1 MRIRFCG
8 IILAALGGVT
18 LASGQNLDYRLE
30 MSGLFDNREF
40 KGDMVPQT
48 IYAESFSPQLGVTYN
63 GGSLMVGLT
72 KIYEFGSTKENHIS
86 PELILYFTYLDNRFQ
101 STFGV
106 FPRTL
111 LQRPL
116 PDAFE
121 YDSIAFFN
129 PNIQGTLFQFDA
141 EKFSTEF
148 YCNWYSRQTW
158 TDREIFRLVSDGTL
172 TLVSKPNKA
181 APSRANG
188 RTDGRN
194 VEGTPRRTRET
205 SPREDGRNPEATQ
218 ERTRETSPREDE
230 RNPEATQRRTRETSP
245 REDVEILS
253 LGWYGAMT
261 HYAKTKTGV
270 GENLYEKF
278 MIYPYLSLNLQPFV
292 PVLNTL
298 GADAGVLASSIR
310 NRGLE
315 HFENC
320 VGFMGNVHASWKA
333 FEVKNTLYAG
343 REQLIY
349 LDDHRAGLLFHQSDP
364 FYNHSF
370 YDRLDMT
377 AVLAKRKSFQV
388 EAGWTLHFTPG
399 QMHNQQLIKVK
410 YLLDS
415 NGHHLNP

>member
-1 MRIRFCG
+1 MIL
-8 IILAALGGVT
+8 LAALGGVT

-30 MSGLFDNREF
+30 MNGLFDNREF

-72 KIYEFGSTKENHIS
+72 KIYEFGSTQENRIS
-86 PELILYFTYLDNRFQ
+86 PELILYFTYLNNRFQ

-172 TLVSKPNKA
+172 TLVSK
-181 APSRANG
+181 
-188 RTDGRN
+188 
-194 VEGTPRRTRET
+194 E
-205 SPREDGRNPEATQ
+205 
-218 ERTRETSPREDE
+218 
-230 RNPEATQRRTRETSP
+230 
-245 REDVEILS
+245 EILS

-261 HYAKTKTGV
+261 HYAKTKSGV

-320 VGFMGNVHASWKA
+320 VGFMGNIHASWKA